1 MEKLFGNIKMTWL
14 KVIIFAV
21 AAGAYTGA
29 VMLIPFLKGTSFQ
42 DIGIGFE
49 WWVVFAVIIVVN
61 CDKCWEAMLKCFV
74 FFLISQPVVYL
85 VQILFGDLTFEKAWY
100 YYHSFW
106 LLATFFTLP
115 GGLIAYFCKKQNL
128 LGGIVLGLG
137 NTIEALMAFYYI
149 NQARGNFP
157 HHILSAAFCIASV
170 IVMSICIQKTK
181 KIRLLSL
188 LIPVVLAV
196 FVLVVAEIT
205 GLSLF

>member
-1 MEKLFGNIKMTWL
+1 M
-14 KVIIFAV
+14 
-21 AAGAYTGA
+21 
-29 VMLIPFLKGTSFQ
+29 
-42 DIGIGFE
+42 
-49 WWVVFAVIIVVN
+49 
-61 CDKCWEAMLKCFV
+61 
-74 FFLISQPVVYL
+74 
-85 VQILFGDLTFEKAWY
+85 
-100 YYHSFW
+100 
-106 LLATFFTLP
+106 
-115 GGLIAYFCKKQNL
+115 
-128 LGGIVLGLG
+128 LGLG